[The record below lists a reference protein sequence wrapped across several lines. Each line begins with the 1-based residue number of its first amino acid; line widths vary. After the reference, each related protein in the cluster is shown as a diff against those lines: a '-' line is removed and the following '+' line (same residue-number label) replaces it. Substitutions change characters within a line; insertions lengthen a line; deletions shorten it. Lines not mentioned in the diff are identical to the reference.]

1 MHSIN
6 NVKFILLT
14 CHVCYNKHASMDVS
28 AHLPLNVHTY
38 DIIESEFKNEDY
50 VHLPVL
56 IYKPQS
62 SLKDIIMIPFK
73 VYSVKYWATVS
84 YFL

>member
-1 MHSIN
+1 
-6 NVKFILLT
+6 
-14 CHVCYNKHASMDVS
+14 MDVS

-38 DIIESEFKNEDY
+38 DIIESEFRHDEDY

-62 SLKDIIMIPFK
+62 SLNDIIMIPLK
-73 VYSVKYWATVS
+73 VYSVLYWATVS
-84 YFL
+84 YFLQYFLL